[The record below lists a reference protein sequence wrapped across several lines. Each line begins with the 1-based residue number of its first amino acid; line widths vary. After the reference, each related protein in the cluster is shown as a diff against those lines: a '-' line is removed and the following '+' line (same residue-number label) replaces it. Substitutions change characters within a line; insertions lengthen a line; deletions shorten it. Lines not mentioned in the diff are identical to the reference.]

1 MDNGGLKMGVT
12 VPIYGMK
19 SKKETSMGT
28 SNMDSRAKTKNSRLA
43 MVSLCLALL
52 PFLVFIVW
60 QGPLPVRKTAL
71 FILLTDTLAI
81 VTGAAALLIIK
92 RKKDTL
98 RGKPVA
104 ILAIAISIL
113 FLLNAFLGPPLMR
126 WLKRGIIE

>member
-1 MDNGGLKMGVT
+1 
-12 VPIYGMK
+12 MK
-19 SKKETSMGT
+19 IKKETSMST
-28 SNMDSRAKTKNSRLA
+28 SNMDNHANTKNCHLA
-43 MVSLCLALL
+43 RISLCLVLL

-60 QGPLPVRKTAL
+60 QGPLPVRKTHV

-92 RKKDTL
+92 RKKNTL

-126 WLKRGIIE
+126 WLK